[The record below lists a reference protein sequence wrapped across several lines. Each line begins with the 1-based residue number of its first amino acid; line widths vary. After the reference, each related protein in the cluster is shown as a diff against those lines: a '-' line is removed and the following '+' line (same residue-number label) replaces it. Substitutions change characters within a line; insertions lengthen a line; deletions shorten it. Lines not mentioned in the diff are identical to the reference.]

1 MEENN
6 GNKRVLNLKST
17 EFMTELEKLIH
28 YNDRQN
34 RIGYVSMI
42 LFIIFMGIYA
52 CLMRW
57 FASSK
62 FPYHMGLEGL
72 LTQKI
77 FPSFCIMI
85 IILFMI
91 LYHQFDLPAVQRC
104 WLARSPRSHENF
116 PGVITPYLER
126 GTDVAWDYIRHRND
140 AIRKVWT
147 LGGGLCLMLC
157 LILPWNT
164 ELGNVVKDMPGPSTT
179 QTFLSSVYY
188 TKNGLYTFSMDDY
201 RWADGISKDASTE
214 TMEAAYDSYRGY
226 PSLDFTLTE
235 QEAKQILEP
244 LLPKLELENGAVTTW
259 KELKTGLQAGEY
271 IYPKEKVKTAIP
283 VEITGY
289 LHSEVL
295 CSFKVLE

>member
-6 GNKRVLNLKST
+6 GNKRVLNPEST
-17 EFMTELEKLIH
+17 EFKTELEKLIC
-28 YNDRQN
+28 YNDHQN

-42 LFIIFMGIYA
+42 LFIIFMGIYV

-72 LTQKI
+72 LTQKL
-77 FPSFCIMI
+77 FPSVCI
-85 IILFMI
+85 IIIMLFMI

-104 WLARSPRSHENF
+104 ELARSPRLHENF
-116 PGVITPYLER
+116 PSVITPYLEQ

-140 AIRKVWT
+140 VIRKVWT
-147 LGGGLCLMLC
+147 LGGGLCLIVGLV
-157 LILPWNT
+157 LSWNT

-179 QTFLSSVYY
+179 QTFLSSAYY
-188 TKNGLYTFSMDDY
+188 SKNGLYTVSMDDY
-201 RWADGISKDASTE
+201 RWADGLSQDASTE

-235 QEAKQILEP
+235 QEAQQILEP
-244 LLPKLELENGAVTTW
+244 LLPQLELENGAITTW
-259 KELKTGLQAGEY
+259 EELKTGLQAGEY
-271 IYPKEKVKTAIP
+271 LYPKGKCKDGNTRGDNRIP
-283 VEITGY
+283 AQ
-289 LHSEVL
+289 
-295 CSFKVLE
+295 